1 MSEENFESLLEESLQ
16 KNIHTGDVVE
26 GTVISVTP
34 AEIAVNIN
42 YKSDGIVT
50 RNEYSNDPTLDLT
63 TVVKAGDPLEVK
75 VLKLNDGDG
84 QVVLSHKRIVAE
96 KISKVLEDAFNEQT
110 VLKAKVTE
118 VVKGGLVATV
128 DEVPVFIPASLA
140 SDTYTKNLNVFADQ
154 EIEFIMSE
162 FNPKKRR
169 YIGDCKTVLKERRE
183 KAKAE
188 ALTRIQEGDVVE
200 GTVKNV
206 TSFGAFV
213 DIGGI
218 DGLLHISEMSWGRI
232 DYPQNVFK
240 KGDTVKV
247 IIKEI
252 KGDKIALSAKFDEN
266 NPWLNVE
273 NKYPI
278 GTVVKGTVARMTEFG
293 AFVQLEEGV
302 DALLH
307 VSQISRRHIEK
318 PSDVLRVGEEIEAR
332 VVDLNVDEHK
342 ISLSIK
348 DLLPEEPEEEVKE
361 EASEAADGSEE

>member
-1 MSEENFESLLEESLQ
+1 MSEMTFEQMLEDSF
-16 KNIHTGDVVE
+16 KNIHTGDIVE

-34 AEIAVNIN
+34 SEIAVNIG

-50 RNEYSNDPTLDLT
+50 KNEYSNDPSVELT
-63 TVVKAGDPLEVK
+63 EAVKPGDSISVK

-84 QVVLSHKRIVAE
+84 QVVLSHKRIASE
-96 KISKVLEDAFNEQT
+96 KVSKVLEDAFNDHT
-110 VLKAKVTE
+110 VLKAKVSE

-140 SDTYTKNLNVFADQ
+140 SDTFTKNLNVFADK
-154 EIEFIMSE
+154 EIEFYMSE
-162 FNPKKRR
+162 FNPAKRR
-169 YIGDCKTVLKERRE
+169 YIGDCKTLLRERRDA
-183 KAKAE
+183 AKE
-188 ALTRIQEGDVVE
+188 QALSHIAEGDVVE
-200 GTVKNV
+200 GTIKNV

-252 KGDKIALSAKFDEN
+252 KGDKVALSAKFDEN
-266 NPWLNVE
+266 NPWLGVE
-273 NKYPI
+273 NKYPV
-278 GTVVKGTVARMTEFG
+278 GTIVNGKVARMTDFG

-307 VSQISRRHIEK
+307 VSQISRKRIEK
-318 PSDVLRVGEEIEAR
+318 PSDVLSVGDEIEAK
-332 VVDLNVDEHK
+332 VVDINIDDHK
-342 ISLSIK
+342 ISLSMKELIA
-348 DLLPEEPEEEVKE
+348 EEEDSAEIAGTSDAE
-361 EASEAADGSEE
+361 EVNE